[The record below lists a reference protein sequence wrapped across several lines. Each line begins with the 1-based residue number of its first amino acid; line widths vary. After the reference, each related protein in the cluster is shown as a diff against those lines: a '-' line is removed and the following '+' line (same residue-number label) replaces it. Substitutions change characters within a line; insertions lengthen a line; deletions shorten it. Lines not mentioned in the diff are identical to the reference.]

1 VTLGGASA
9 GAASVNL
16 HLTAYGGRDDGL
28 FQAAVGHSNSFG
40 YQLTI
45 DESQYQYDALVS
57 RAKCDQGDKKKDTL
71 KCLRNLPVDQ
81 LIKINMQGPHPGQKQ
96 APLFMYSNTI
106 DGEFTPTNTY
116 KAFAEDKFI
125 KVPTIFG
132 SDSNEGTIFT
142 PGDIKNYE
150 DMNNFLKANYPKLTA
165 EHLATIDHHYPK
177 MSAFPGKGDYWRTAA
192 TAYGEMRYN
201 CPGYTLPKRYAERGS
216 KNTWHYHYD
225 VVKPENDKNGNG
237 VTHCADVDP
246 IWGTASGP
254 DKDQTPIIS
263 KYYASF
269 IRMHDPNALKLK
281 EAPEWTRFE
290 ATDGK
295 QQGMHFVNDPKQNRM
310 ENTVKYAADQC
321 DWFAKIG
328 IDIGM

>member
-1 VTLGGASA
+1 MTLGGASA